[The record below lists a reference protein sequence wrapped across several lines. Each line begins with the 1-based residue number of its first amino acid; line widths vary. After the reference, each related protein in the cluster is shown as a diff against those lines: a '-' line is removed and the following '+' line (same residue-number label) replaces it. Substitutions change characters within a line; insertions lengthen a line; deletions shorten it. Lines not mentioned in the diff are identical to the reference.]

1 MSAPR
6 LDHTS
11 VCAIFVTYHPNAAL
25 AAEVVRVTRQVGG
38 VVIVDNGS
46 ADGELQLL
54 GRIATDPSVS
64 LVLNGAN
71 LGLARALNIGL
82 QRAAARGFS
91 FVLLFDQDSRADDD
105 MVHTLLAVRASASS
119 PERVAIVG
127 AAHRERH
134 RPPKQALAPGDELL
148 GEEVTELI
156 TSGSLLCLA
165 AASVIGPF
173 REDFFIDYI
182 DTEYCWRARALGY
195 RLLKTKKPVMSHS
208 IGAPTQHRLL
218 WMKKW
223 TSNHGAARRYY
234 MARNWTAML
243 RDSGQYRFG
252 WWAVAGLG
260 ACFKPLKRVLLYEQ
274 DKRNK
279 TAAILSGWWDGVH
292 GRMGPRRNPMQPTDG
307 SKLSATPRV

>member
-1 MSAPR
+1 MSASR

-11 VCAIFVTYHPNAAL
+11 VCAIFVTYHPSTAL
-25 AAEVVRVTRQVGG
+25 AVEVVRVTKQVGG

-46 ADGELQLL
+46 TDAELQTL

-64 LVLNGAN
+64 LVLNGSN

-91 FVLLFDQDSRADDD
+91 CVLLFDQDSRADDD
-105 MVHTLLAVRASASS
+105 MVHTLLAVRASAAN
-119 PERVAIVG
+119 PEGVAIVG

-134 RPPKQALAPGDELL
+134 RPPKQVIAPGDELL
-148 GEEVTELI
+148 GEEVDWVI

-182 DTEYCWRARALGY
+182 DIEYCWRARAAGY
-195 RLLKTKKPVMSHS
+195 RLLKSKKPLMAHS

-234 MARNWTAML
+234 MARNSTVML

-252 WWAVAGLG
+252 WWAMAGLG

-279 TAAILSGWWDGVH
+279 SAAILSGWWDGVQ

-307 SKLSATPRV
+307 SKLSATRRA

>member
-1 MSAPR
+1 

-25 AAEVVRVTRQVGG
+25 AAEVARVTRQVGG

-46 ADGELQLL
+46 VDAELQML

-105 MVHTLLAVRASASS
+105 MVQTLLAVRASLSS

-134 RPPKQALAPGDELL
+134 RPPKQVLAPGDELL
-148 GEEVTELI
+148 GEEVDWLI
-156 TSGSLLCLA
+156 TSGSLLWLA

-195 RLLKTKKPVMSHS
+195 RLLKTKKPLMSHS
-208 IGAPTQHRLL
+208 IGLDDARGETAHELAIVRDEHQACPDNAPAR
-218 WMKKW
+218 
-223 TSNHGAARRYY
+223 SAATR
-234 MARNWTAML
+234 W
-243 RDSGQYRFG
+243 SPCPCG
-252 WWAVAGLG
+252 WWAR
-260 ACFKPLKRVLLYEQ
+260 PS
-274 DKRNK
+274 
-279 TAAILSGWWDGVH
+279 TA
-292 GRMGPRRNPMQPTDG
+292 R
-307 SKLSATPRV
+307 SAW